1 MTRTKLNC
9 PPGSVVYT
17 GSFKNAITSLEVY
30 TYDDSGVNYYV
41 FTDDDIESE
50 LVPLLNTDRKI
61 WINVIG
67 LNVTETIIKLGEI
80 FGLTAMVLEDIV
92 HVAQRSKIEIN
103 KSYLFSIFK
112 MLYQS
117 TDRAGNLTD
126 EVKHEHLSIIMM
138 DQMLITLQE
147 NEGDV
152 FDGIRNRLLKEPTP
166 LRTNPIDYLYYELI
180 DALVDNQ
187 LDILENMGEKIDQ
200 YEQMTLDEETY
211 AMEDIF
217 KIRKQLILIR
227 ASVMPFKDIMVEL
240 LSKSNTLISEDVK
253 VYLLD
258 VQDHIQHVNDL
269 VVLSRE
275 MVNNIYEINMLN
287 TGNKMNHIMSVL
299 TVFSAVF
306 IPLNFMTGYF
316 GMNFLHFPGLDHP
329 QAIPI
334 FVTMVAIIATSMI
347 VFFKKKKW
355 F

>member
-17 GSFKNAITSLEVY
+17 GSFKNTITSLEVY

-80 FGLTAMVLEDIV
+80 FGLTAMVLEDVV

-112 MLYQS
+112 MLYQN
-117 TDRAGNLTD
+117 TDRVGNLTD

-152 FDGIRNRLLKEPTP
+152 FNGIRNRLLKEPTQ

-187 LDILENMGEKIDQ
+187 LEILENMGEKIDQ
-200 YEQMTLDEETY
+200 YEQMTLDDETY
-211 AMEDIF
+211 AMEEIF

-240 LSKSNTLISEDVK
+240 LSKSNTLISEEVK

-316 GMNFLHFPGLDHP
+316 GMNFKHFPGLDHP

-334 FVTMVAIIATSMI
+334 FVTIVAIIATSMI